1 MTNKELYRMM
11 VWLNPLKPYE
21 PGNGYEY
28 IHVMGTDEIV
38 ERHEDDDWSV
48 VADWKTSETRECS
61 RDVIMWRKLVVYP
74 HEKII
79 GRVRRELEL

>member
-11 VWLNPLKPYE
+11 VWLNPFKPHE

-38 ERHEDDDWSV
+38 ECQEHDGWSIVAAWEDYHGPDM
-48 VADWKTSETRECS
+48 
-61 RDVIMWRKLVVYP
+61 RDVIMHRKLVVYP